1 MKEFKTYEL
10 IKCDICGQAMG
21 QETNGVVLKDMTLSN
36 GSYIKAFVRISAF
49 VLDREVTCICD
60 NCRKEMLE
68 RVL

>member
-10 IKCDICGQAMG
+10 VKCDLCGNGMS

-49 VLDREVTCICD
+49 AFEHEVTCICD
-60 NCRKEMLE
+60 NCRKEILE
-68 RVL
+68 RFL